1 MLDPRLRFGL
11 PFEQQ
16 FRDFDDYVKK
26 SGFISVSRLEYAAQ
40 HLEMLDVLIG
50 VRSERNRGNMFYVRN
65 REYHP
70 NIPRKRY
77 TDKNKILQSFKVGSK
92 LIVAI
97 IQVGW
102 GRHDYLVKAY
112 YHL

>member
-26 SGFISVSRLEYAAQ
+26 SGFISRLAFCLEYAAQ

-50 VRSERNRGNMFYVRN
+50 VRSEKEIEEICSMLAN

-77 TDKNKILQSFKVGSK
+77 TDKNKILVNPSK
-92 LIVAI
+92 WFEIDCSNYSSKDGVDTI
-97 IQVGW
+97 TW
-102 GRHDYLVKAY
+102 
-112 YHL
+112 